1 MRTCFTGIGRAPTG
15 TWALHA
21 PTVGLLLH
29 KTDSDPQKLPELA
42 YFLSFT
48 PDISGTVSGI
58 LVAF

>member
-1 MRTCFTGIGRAPTG
+1 MLYRHGTCANWNLGRI
-15 TWALHA
+15 HA

-29 KTDSDPQKLPELA
+29 KTDSGPQKLPELA

-48 PDISGTVSGI
+48 ADISCRVSGI